1 MPLDPKA
8 TVSADFVAT
17 MLDTHRLSQQRLG
30 DLVGATRR
38 AVAYW
43 KDGDYD
49 VPPETA
55 DRMIR
60 LDTALRVTRGD
71 REDECPWVNKT
82 MDGALCTAELPDVRE
97 VMYHVDGCPSCMA
110 RAYGAVMA
118 PALTM
123 LRARA
128 R

>member
-8 TVSADFVAT
+8 TVSPAYVAA
-17 MLDTHRLSQQRLG
+17 MLDTHGLSQQRLG

-60 LDTALRVTRGD
+60 LDTALRVARG
-71 REDECPWVNKT
+71 EGQDECPWPT
-82 MDGALCTAELPDVRE
+82 QHLGDELPDARE
-97 VMYHVDGCPSCMA
+97 VMYHVDGCPSCMS

-118 PALTM
+118 RTLATL
-123 LRARA
+123 ARGH
-128 R
+128 